1 MIKKLT
7 IGRNSQN
14 DIVVNNPSV
23 SSFHATIKY
32 ESDSLS
38 TITEVARFEII
49 DNNSTNGTFVNG
61 KKIKQYSLTVNDK
74 VKVGNAVL
82 NWQNHVTFEKE
93 IISDIIETKTIGRSD
108 NCNIIINRPNVSSVH
123 AKLIKTKEGKTYIVD
138 IKSTNGTYVN
148 NKKIFQKE
156 LKKGDVVTLSKQ
168 HLVNWESSKNVARIE
183 PKELIP
189 HKQTINIKNISI
201 AAGIIFIL
209 GFTTLF
215 LKTRN
220 SFEPSQ
226 DYKNSVVLIYHSYIY
241 EVKVG
246 NEIVHVTKNNGKLA
260 MFNESTNSTID
271 ITGTGFFISDDGK
284 IITNRHV
291 AMPWAYDNEME
302 EIKKAMQTSITE
314 SVESTEDLLWAVKNV
329 SEIEVSGK
337 TLFLGV
343 GYNDTYINSVSDF
356 DECILKRESGDPEI
370 DVAYIQ
376 LKSKNTPT
384 RIEKY
389 IHLEDAITDYQSLK
403 TGEYVYMLGYPA
415 GFSVGNTKDGLKVNY
430 QYGQLTREADNVSIG
445 HNIPTIG
452 GGSGSPIFDSKGR
465 LVAINHA
472 GLTNTQGFNFAIVA
486 KHAVSLIE

>member
-1 MIKKLT
+1 MIKKLS
-7 IGRNSQN
+7 IGRNPQN
-14 DIVVNNPSV
+14 DIVVNNSSV
-23 SSFHATIKY
+23 SSFHATITY
-32 ESDSLS
+32 ESDSSS
-38 TITEVARFEII
+38 TINETARFEII

-61 KKIKQYSLTVNDK
+61 KRITQCSLTVNDK
-74 VKVGNAVL
+74 VEVGNAVL
-82 NWQNHVTFEKE
+82 NWQNHLAFEKE

-123 AKLIKTKEGKTYIVD
+123 AKLVRTKEGKTYIVD
-138 IKSTNGTYVN
+138 NKSTNGTYVN

-168 HLVNWESSKNVARIE
+168 HLVNWESNNIIAPIE
-183 PKELIP
+183 PKEHIP
-189 HKQTINIKNISI
+189 HKQKINIKNISI
-201 AAGIIFIL
+201 AAGIILLLGIVAIL
-209 GFTTLF
+209 F
-215 LKTRN
+215 KTKN
-220 SFEPSQ
+220 SFNPSQ

-246 NEIVHVTKNNGKLA
+246 NEIIYVTKKNGELA
-260 MFNESTNSTID
+260 MFDESTNSTID
-271 ITGTGFFISDDGK
+271 ITGTGFIVSDDGK

-302 EIKKAMQTSITE
+302 KIKDAMQTFITK
-314 SVESTEDLLWAVKNV
+314 SVKSTEDLLWAVKNV
-329 SEIEVSGK
+329 GDIKVNGK

-370 DVAYIQ
+370 DVACIQ
-376 LKSKNTPT
+376 LKSKKTPAT
-384 RIEKY
+384 IEKY
-389 IHLEDAITDYQSLK
+389 IHLEGAITDYRSLK
-403 TGEYVYMLGYPA
+403 AGEDVYMLGYPA
-415 GFSVGNTKDGLKVNY
+415 GFTVGNTKDGLKVNY
-430 QYGQLTREADNVSIG
+430 QCGQLTREADNVSIG

-452 GGSGSPIFDSKGR
+452 GGSGSPIFDNKGR

-486 KHAVSLIE
+486 KHAVSLTE